1 MKKVYCYRLHARDGS
16 TGLWS
21 VVDPDST
28 LAYEVTI
35 SLKNKA
41 SYTFNSMVDP
51 NLLQWCKVRELN
63 VETAAITLDQLEE
76 VTKEKDG

>member
-16 TGLWS
+16 TGPWS

-28 LAYEVTI
+28 LAYEVSI

-63 VETAAITLDQLEE
+63 VETTSIHLHTLEDSA
-76 VTKEKDG
+76 KEKDG